1 MSAVPAGK
9 PSHAN
14 DDNWQ
19 LRATEAAIAAARNV
33 VAKDGINSRAQ
44 VGSLSDIEWGWVVAA
59 AIFGWIK
66 VRSQQAVAE
75 GEHWDM
81 PIRSMTYR
89 DMEPWEI
96 GAVEAVLPGLADL
109 PGIDWSKP
117 VGDWSKEDMARFV
130 WRAHRLTDSALAARD
145 NGAAGAVIKFSKE
158 KAERELSASRGGS
171 LMTQD
176 ELNDEI
182 PF

>member
-1 MSAVPAGK
+1 MSTTPAGK

-14 DDNWQ
+14 DDDWQ
-19 LRATEAAIAAARNV
+19 LRATESAIAAVRGV
-33 VAKDGINSRAQ
+33 ISKDGINQRAMI
-44 VGSLSDIEWGWVVAA
+44 GSLSDIELGWFVAA
-59 AIFGWIK
+59 AIFAYIK
-66 VRSQQAVAE
+66 TKAQQAVAE
-75 GEHWDM
+75 GQHYDE
-81 PIRSMTYR
+81 PIRTMTYR
-89 DMEPWEI
+89 DMQPWEI

-176 ELNDEI
+176 ELNDQI